1 MRNYLLFILLV
12 IICMKWFTSNFEYM
26 TTNDRIANVIG
37 LGYNDNIAK
46 RIIEDSTEICT
57 ISDKSSGDAVGLPT
71 QLNEEEKK
79 ELLFKDYKL
88 KIKSGQQF
96 HKKLNELEEDVFINF
111 YGPDEKKWKP
121 IYDKWKEKRNS
132 NIDTLTEKQCRTIV
146 STSTLSDEELILEI
160 KEKIK
165 TLSYLEKINV
175 DNYVNDY
182 LSETSDPNLDIRK
195 MQYRSIEEEKIH
207 IYNSYIN
214 WIYYLAYVTLL
225 LLLYSQSKL
234 NIMKHFIIYI
244 GLFLLPI
251 VIYPYTFKLFQYILD
266 SLNNES
272 KNILPKNAF
281 MND

>member
-12 IICMKWFTSNFEYM
+12 IICMKLFTTNFEYM
-26 TTNDRIANVIG
+26 TTNDKIANLIG

-46 RIIEDSTEICT
+46 RIIEDSSEICAT
-57 ISDKSSGDAVGLPT
+57 SGASTGDAVGLPT
-71 QLNEEEKK
+71 QLNDEEKK

-96 HKKLNELEEDVFINF
+96 HKKLNELEEEVFINF
-111 YGPDEKKWKP
+111 YGPDENKWKP
-121 IYDKWKEKRNS
+121 IYEKWKEKRNG
-132 NIDTLTEKQCRTIV
+132 NIDSLTNKHCRYIA

-195 MQYRSIEEEKIH
+195 MQYRSIEEDKLH

-214 WIYYLAYVTLL
+214 WIYYLLFITLL

-234 NIMKHFIIYI
+234 NIMKHFIVYI

-251 VIYPYTFKLFQYILD
+251 VIYPYTFKLFQYI
-266 SLNNES
+266 SEYISNES
-272 KNILPKNAF
+272 KNILPQNAF

>member
-12 IICMKWFTSNFEYM
+12 IICMKLFTTNFENM
-26 TTNDRIANVIG
+26 TDNEKIANVISI
-37 LGYNDNIAK
+37 GYRDDIAK
-46 RIIEDSTEICT
+46 QIVQQSDLICG
-57 ISDKSSGDAVGLPT
+57 ISDTSKGDAIGLPT

-96 HKKLNELEEDVFINF
+96 HKKLNDLEEDVFINF

-121 IYDKWKEKRNS
+121 VYDKWKEKRNS
-132 NIDTLTEKQCRTIV
+132 NIDSLTKKQCRYIS
-146 STSTLSDEELILEI
+146 STSPLSDDDLILEI

-195 MQYRSIEEEKIH
+195 MQYRSIEEDKLH
-207 IYNSYIN
+207 VYNSYIN
-214 WIYYLAYVTLL
+214 WIYYLVFITLL

-234 NIMKHFIIYI
+234 NIMKNFIVYI

-251 VIYPYTFKLFQYILD
+251 VIYPYTFKLFQYVSEYIY
-266 SLNNES
+266 NEA
-272 KNILPKNAF
+272 KNTLPQNAF